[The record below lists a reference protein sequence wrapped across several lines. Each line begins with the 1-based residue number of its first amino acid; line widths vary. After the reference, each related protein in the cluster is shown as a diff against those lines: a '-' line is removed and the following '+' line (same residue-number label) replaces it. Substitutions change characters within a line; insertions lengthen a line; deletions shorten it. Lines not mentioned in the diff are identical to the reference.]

1 MLKKIKRISNGI
13 KFLLSRLKTPTPDF
27 YGVFS
32 RFDQVQDQ
40 NPWNQESWINVN
52 QAKLDALQI
61 GHFST
66 HRSGPVPDQSHILLP
81 ALAINFLVNELRGGV
96 TVLDFGGGTGFSYF
110 PIRSY
115 LNDATKVQWNV
126 FDENQKLYQVG
137 REYAERRRNLGI
149 VDNISFLD
157 ALPESSVDV
166 IHIASTL
173 QYIDDDVGLL
183 SYLAERYKPKYFLMT
198 RNLGGNIE
206 SFVTRQVVGGSSTP
220 CRFFNIPA
228 LIALFD
234 KLGYTLLLNAP
245 CGSFEPS
252 QFSEIPEQV
261 QIRQS
266 VDLILKRKS

>member
-1 MLKKIKRISNGI
+1 MLKKIKKIANGI
-13 KFLLSRLKTPTPDF
+13 TFLLSRLKTPTPDF

-40 NPWNQESWINVN
+40 IPWNREAWINGN
-52 QAKLDALQI
+52 RAKLDALQM

-66 HRSGPVPDQSHILLP
+66 HSSGPVPDQSHILLP

-110 PIRSY
+110 PISTY
-115 LNDATKVQWNV
+115 LNDMTKVQWNV

-137 REYAERRRNLGI
+137 REYAERRRNLGV
-149 VDNISFLD
+149 VDNIAFLD
-157 ALPESSVDV
+157 ALPDGNVDV
-166 IHIASTL
+166 IHSASTIE
-173 QYIDDDVGLL
+173 YIDDDVGLL
-183 SYLAERYKPKYFLMT
+183 TYLAERYKPTYFLIT
-198 RNLGGNIE
+198 RIKGGNID

-220 CRFFNIPA
+220 CRFSNVSA

-234 KLGYTLLLNAP
+234 KLGYMLLLNAP
-245 CGSFEPS
+245 CGSYDPS
-252 QFSEIPEQV
+252 QFSEIPEQL